1 MATRVLMLGWEFP
14 PFITGGLGTACHG
27 LTRALSATGVEVTF
41 VLPRSV
47 DPAASTHVNLLS
59 PERGSREFQP
69 EPFAPDQVTAHAGP
83 ATATY
88 APVAAAAAATAP
100 GTVSLHT
107 AAQLASG
114 TPARVGFLDA
124 GTASRAWPSV
134 YSTAAAA
141 PSAPHARM
149 LLESWRHAI
158 ARLQHSIA
166 TTSDPLAYQTWFESL
181 SDEERAIV
189 GALPEAASSASSD
202 GWQADGGA
210 PAAGANPYEGDL
222 VLASERYARFCVR
235 ASRGLAFD
243 VIHAHDWI
251 TYPAG
256 IALARLTGRPL
267 VVHVHA
273 TEFDRSGDH
282 VNQAV
287 YNIERRGMHAAVRVI
302 CVSMLTR
309 NLCVN
314 RYGVPPEK
322 VDVIYNGVDV
332 EPSTYGI
339 KRIERNEKIVLYF
352 GRITMQ
358 KGPEYFVR
366 AAQRV
371 LEVMPDVRFIVAGNG
386 DQATRMIEMAAEM
399 GIGSRMTFTGF
410 LRGRDIPRI
419 FSMADVYVMPSVSEP
434 FGIAPLEAMGHRV
447 PVIISRNSGVS
458 EILTHA
464 LKVDFWDVDDIASKI
479 VAVLRYPPLRNSLR
493 DHGLFEVRGITWE
506 GAARRCLSTY
516 AKAVAAVS
524 RK

>member
-1 MATRVLMLGWEFP
+1 MLGWEFP

-27 LTRALSATGVEVTF
+27 LTRALSAAGADVTF

-47 DPAASTHVNLLS
+47 DPSASSHVNLLS
-59 PERGSREFQP
+59 PDLDSPEVADAVPQAAAPAAPADGARGAQ
-69 EPFAPDQVTAHAGP
+69 
-83 ATATY
+83 
-88 APVAAAAAATAP
+88 APVAAAAISTR
-100 GTVSLHT
+100 TEVVHT
-107 AAQLASG
+107 PAQLAQG
-114 TPARVGFLDA
+114 TPARVGFLGA
-124 GTASRAWPSV
+124 ATASSSWPSAYSTSAPAPGTARSRA
-134 YSTAAAA
+134 
-141 PSAPHARM
+141 
-149 LLESWRHAI
+149 LLESWRLAV
-158 ARLQHSIA
+158 ARLQRGIA
-166 TTSDPLAYQTWFESL
+166 ATSDAVAYQTWYESL

-189 GALPEAASSASSD
+189 GALPEASESSSAD
-202 GWQADGGA
+202 AWRADGGA
-210 PAAGANPYEGDL
+210 PAAGANPYDGDL
-222 VLASERYARFCVR
+222 VLASERYARFCLR
-235 ASRGLAFD
+235 AARGLAFD

-366 AAQRV
+366 AAKRV
-371 LEVMPDVRFIVAGNG
+371 LDVMPEVRFIVAGNG

-493 DHGLFEVRGITWE
+493 DHGLFEVRGITWD

-516 AKAVAAVS
+516 AKAIAAVS
-524 RK
+524 RH